1 MINISLVK
9 AIQMIISIIIYGTI
23 FYFVLNMEKKK
34 CKCTEDTRRDIIK
47 WYSLGLIV
55 FTVLSP
61 LIPIKY
67 EMVIT
72 TIIGF
77 CSLAYFVVLFTYT
90 HSLKHKKNC
99 ECSNTWRRTFTFIYS
114 IIALVI
120 MPTLFIFIAYLY
132 YKIHNLKKLFNNN
145 LKKLSNNNL
154 KKLSNNLKKLSKSK

>member
-1 MINISLVK
+1 MYNISLVK
-9 AIQMIISIIIYGTI
+9 AIQMIISIMVYGTI

-77 CSLAYFVVLFTYT
+77 CSLAYLVVLFTYT
-90 HSLKHKKNC
+90 HSLKHKKDC

-114 IIALVI
+114 IIALVM
-120 MPTLFIFIAYLY
+120 MPTSVIFIAYLY
-132 YKIHNLKKLFNNN
+132 YKIHN

>member
-55 FTVLSP
+55 FSVLSP

-67 EMVIT
+67 AVVIT
-72 TIIGF
+72 TILVL
-77 CSLAYFVVLFTYT
+77 CDLVYFVVLFTYT
-90 HSLKHKKNC
+90 HSLKHKKDC

-114 IIALVI
+114 IIALVMI
-120 MPTLFIFIAYLY
+120 PTSVIFIAYLY
-132 YKIHNLKKLFNNN
+132 YKIHN